1 MRCCGKRALV
11 AAFGQALIKHGR
23 WTNSFADSA
32 AKTAAATDT
41 MGKSSSQSQGTAAAV
56 ARRARGR
63 TGCGAAAT
71 VSCSEEAF
79 AAGGAE
85 RVAELLAG
93 ESAGEGAV
101 FYNRVGAI
109 NRDLSVLMANVLAEE
124 RVRERLAGKK
134 RKKRQIPSTSRPP
147 PADGTL
153 RSRASLADDKTQ
165 RGAARSSKGW
175 GVRAFVKG
183 ALGRL
188 SRGCWGGDVE
198 RVSNNEDQQEEPRED
213 EDGLLVLD
221 AFAASGVRALR
232 CVVCRYATHALVF
245 LSLQKSVLI
254 TKSPA
259 SRCLRCVTTVVVLVR
274 GNSLNGTRRFTN
286 LLVLN
291 VSIDLTS
298 YGCCLCVSDIRHL
311 PGCHVNI
318 ICLSCR
324 YLTEVPGVQRV
335 VANDYDEAAIN
346 TIRWA

>member
-32 AKTAAATDT
+32 AKFLPAIDT
-41 MGKSSSQSQGTAAAV
+41 LGKCSSRSKSTAAV

-71 VSCSEEAF
+71 VSRSEDAF
-79 AAGGAE
+79 VTGGAE

-93 ESAGEGAV
+93 EGAGEGAV

-124 RVRERLAGKK
+124 RVRERLAGK
-134 RKKRQIPSTSRPP
+134 RSKKRPIPPTSRPS

-153 RSRASLADDKTQ
+153 RSSRASLAGGVTQ
-165 RGAARSSKGW
+165 SGAAKSRKGW
-175 GVRAFVKG
+175 GVRAFAKV

-188 SRGCWGGDVE
+188 SRRCWGGGVE

-213 EDGLLVLD
+213 EDGLHVLD

-232 CVVCRYATHALVF
+232 CAVCKYACPRVF
-245 LSLQKSVLI
+245 
-254 TKSPA
+254 
-259 SRCLRCVTTVVVLVR
+259 
-274 GNSLNGTRRFTN
+274 
-286 LLVLN
+286 
-291 VSIDLTS
+291 
-298 YGCCLCVSDIRHL
+298 
-311 PGCHVNI
+311 
-318 ICLSCR
+318 
-324 YLTEVPGVQRV
+324 
-335 VANDYDEAAIN
+335 VA
-346 TIRWA
+346 R